1 MKVGDL
7 VMIKDCEHGIIGCV
21 IETRPCDIYAKASA
35 KVVWADDLCD
45 PSWVD
50 LFDLEAINESR

>member
-7 VMIKDCEHGIIGCV
+7 VMIKDCEYGIIGCIV
-21 IETRPCDIYAKASA
+21 EANPSDSSA

-45 PSWVD
+45 PSWVC
-50 LFDLEAINESR
+50 LFDLEAIDESR

>member
-21 IETRPCDIYAKASA
+21 IESRTCDIYAKA
-35 KVVWADDLCD
+35 
-45 PSWVD
+45 
-50 LFDLEAINESR
+50 